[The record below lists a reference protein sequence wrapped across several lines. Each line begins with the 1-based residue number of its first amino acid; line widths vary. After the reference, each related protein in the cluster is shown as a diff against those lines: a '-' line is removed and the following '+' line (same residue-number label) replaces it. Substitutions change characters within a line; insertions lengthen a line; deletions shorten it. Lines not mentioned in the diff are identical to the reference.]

1 MSEALASGPV
11 TFYSFRVAKETHYV
25 ISCGLWPFDNS
36 DPKNPVPPPAYK
48 LYTWETL
55 PMMLKMRL
63 VMIDTS
69 EEMNANLEK
78 AGRSPI
84 EYPNYGRY
92 RVEIPEHLKRVGYR
106 LNKSFYDDMT
116 YYLPRDLAIQ
126 VEAIRRGN
134 VEESYDRLRTYM
146 FYFTKKELEELS
158 KL

>member
-1 MSEALASGPV
+1 MSEVLASGPV
-11 TFYSFRVAKETHYV
+11 TFYSFRVGDTTHYV
-25 ISCGLWPFDNS
+25 ISCGLWPSDNS

-78 AGRSPI
+78 AGRSPV
-84 EYPNYGRY
+84 EYPGQY

-106 LNKSFYDDMT
+106 LNKSFYDNT

-126 VEAIRRGN
+126 VDAVRRGN
-134 VEESYDRLRTYM
+134 IEESYDRLRTYM